1 MSLKN
6 QLNEAMKDAMRA
18 KDKARLGTIRLALS
32 AVKQQEIDTRAELD
46 DTAVLA
52 VLDKLIKQRRESIRQ
67 YTDAGRLDLAE
78 AEQAEVDI
86 LQTYMPQPLSE
97 ADIQALVVEA
107 IQETEADSIKDM
119 GKVMSWIKPKAQ
131 GRADMSQV
139 SAFIKDALNKG

>member
-6 QLNEAMKDAMRA
+6 KLNEAMKEAMRA

-32 AVKQQEIDTRAELD
+32 AVKQQEVDTRTELD

-67 YTDAGRLDLAE
+67 YTDAGRLDLAA
-78 AEQAEVDI
+78 AEQAEIDI
-86 LQTYMPQPLSE
+86 LQAYMPQPLSE
-97 ADIQALVVEA
+97 TDIQVLVEEA
-107 IQETEADSIKDM
+107 IRATEASSIKDM
-119 GKVMSWIKPKAQ
+119 GKVMNWVKPKAQ

-139 SAFIKDALNKG
+139 SALIKNALNNG